1 MTSFRQREGAVL
13 RKSPDFVVVG
23 LDGPGVFCLVH
34 VKIVDPAAGS
44 YSTPPSGQ
52 AREDTP

>member
-1 MTSFRQREGAVL
+1 MTSFRQREGAFL

-23 LDGPGVFCLVH
+23 LDGPGFFCLVH

-52 AREDTP
+52 GT